1 MIYKHS
7 AKSIRC
13 SLQPITTSHK
23 GRCDMANPYANL
35 FQPIKIGKVEIKNR
49 FMLAP
54 MGPGGFCDADGSFNY
69 RGVEFYVER
78 ARGGTG
84 FTSSCSA
91 RYSAG

>member
-1 MIYKHS
+1 
-7 AKSIRC
+7 
-13 SLQPITTSHK
+13 
-23 GRCDMANPYANL
+23 MANPYANL

-84 FTSSCSA
+84 FTRSYTA
-91 RYSAG
+91 RYSAC